1 MIEDRKITYNGWT
14 NRETWLIGVHNF
26 FDHDQLRE
34 MIKIQAYEL
43 NFWLPENKDAVSY
56 SVIAL
61 NDSLGGK
68 PRALELWLADWMA
81 AEHDE
86 FLDRTILKGSDGEID
101 DWYLHDLVY
110 TAAKA
115 INWLEIAEHYR
126 DEILV
131 ALSDSSAWNP
141 HSYTAWEEE
150 KGENG

>member
-1 MIEDRKITYNGWT
+1 MTEDRKITDVSYSYNGWT
-14 NRETWLIGVHNF
+14 NRETWLIGVHDF

-34 MIKIQAYEL
+34 MIKTQAYEL
-43 NFWLPENKDAVSY
+43 NFWLPKNKDAVSY

-110 TAAKA
+110 TAAKD

-126 DEILV
+126 DEILT
-131 ALSDSSAWNP
+131 ALK
-141 HSYTAWEEE
+141 EE
-150 KGENG
+150 K

>member
-86 FLDRTILKGSDGEID
+86 FVVSLLRDD